1 MRSSARSSAELD
13 HDGLE
18 VPGQADRVDDFG
30 HLGGEFLLGTVVP
43 VRLLDGASLIETEGT
58 SRLVRP
64 LLSRLRIVRRLDHA
78 LDLEVGEH
86 VVAVVLQEK
95 GLSAVADQNH
105 AVMGIFNALFT
116 MVLLLSRSFLPI
128 RRRTL

>member
-1 MRSSARSSAELD
+1 MILRRTPSDSDCEARPGPRRAD

-30 HLGGEFLLGTVVP
+30 HLGGDFCLGTVVP
-43 VRLLDGASLIETEGT
+43 VRLLDGVSLIETEGT

-95 GLSAVADQNH
+95 GLRPS
-105 AVMGIFNALFT
+105 LTRT
-116 MVLLLSRSFLPI
+116 MPS
-128 RRRTL
+128 